1 MKFKQLEVIGF
12 KSFADKTS
20 FYFEDGLTGIV
31 GPNGCGKSNIVE
43 ALRWCMGE
51 TSAKSLRGSGMED
64 VIFSGTNSRPSKN
77 LSEVAL
83 KLENDNRL
91 PQFKD
96 MPEIEVRRKIEKDKG
111 SKYFLNGREVRAKDV
126 QILFADLSTGPHS
139 PSMVSQGRVG
149 SLVTAKPTD
158 RRAILEEAA
167 GIGGL
172 HVRRHEA
179 ELRLTAAENN
189 LKKADDIMKQIEN
202 QLKNLLKQAEE
213 ATKYKD
219 MSNNIQSLEAKL
231 LYFQSREI
239 ESLIFG
245 AQEELSEVEDE
256 ISAVNID
263 KNFNENALKE
273 EGKEI
278 KPLRDENAEL
288 NTKLQRLNLEFEQI
302 SEEENRAKNEIE
314 KIKRE
319 IKQINIDIDRE
330 KQIINDA
337 TSNERRLSAEKN
349 DILEINQNSSEIE
362 EKANNSYQESLKE
375 LNQEQDLLNKLSDK
389 IFSQIGGFDFNL
401 IKNKTDQL
409 SSSIKEVALKLK
421 KLSGENDKLDS
432 GAIKNR
438 IDEIQNEFIKMEDLA
453 DKINFDL
460 EAAAPQANLNS
471 DTTNTL
477 KNEFIEKIKTISELQ
492 EKYASRL
499 SKYESI
505 KQEATKR
512 KGRLSIIES
521 EIKNWIDLK
530 ENSEKK
536 FLELNER
543 FKENENTLSLEEAK
557 PGSIAEKKGTYVQN
571 IKNIEE
577 DILQINEKLTSKE
590 DSVQSINQK
599 LYDINTT
606 VLGITER
613 KVRAQTIIE
622 GLKEKKKEIELK
634 SLTDFK
640 HPIAELPTFV
650 EIDVDEQVKT
660 SEIESQ
666 IQKLKDRRERM
677 GAVNLRADN
686 ETQELQDQI
695 DRMMSDRKDLVQ
707 GIQKLKSSINDLNE
721 KGRERLLDA
730 FEKVSRK
737 FNDVYTKL
745 FAGGNAR
752 LELIESDDPL
762 EAGLELLVSPP
773 GKKLQSI
780 TLLSGGEQALTAMAL
795 IFAVFLINPSPI
807 CILDEV
813 DAPLDDAN
821 VTRFCSLLDELSSVT
836 DTKFVIITHH
846 ALTMSRMN
854 RLYGVTMAERGVS
867 QLVAVDLEKAE
878 EMVA

>member
-1 MKFKQLEVIGF
+1 MKFKKLEVVGF

-20 FYFEDGLTGIV
+20 FHFEDGLTGIV

-64 VIFSGTNSRPSKN
+64 VIFSGTTSRPSKN
-77 LSEVAL
+77 LCEVAL

-111 SKYFLNGREVRAKDV
+111 SKYYLNGREVRAKDI

-167 GIGGL
+167 GISGL

-179 ELRLTAAENN
+179 ELRLDAAENN

-202 QLKNLLKQAEE
+202 QLKSLLKQAEE
-213 ATKYKD
+213 ASKYKNI
-219 MSNNIQSLEAKL
+219 SNEIQHLEAKL
-231 LYFQSREI
+231 VYFQSKEI
-239 ESLIFG
+239 EKSILV
-245 AQEELSEVEDE
+245 AQEELGEVEDE

-273 EGKEI
+273 ESQKI
-278 KPLRDENAEL
+278 TPLRNENAQL
-288 NTKLQRLNLEFEQI
+288 NAKLQRLNLEFEQI
-302 SEEENRAKNEIE
+302 SEEEGRAKNEVE
-314 KIKRE
+314 KIKKE

-330 KQIINDA
+330 KQIINDSS
-337 TSNERRLSAEKN
+337 SNEKRLLNERSDIEETEKTSSEVEEQAEK
-349 DILEINQNSSEIE
+349 DY
-362 EKANNSYQESLKE
+362 KESLGE
-375 LNQEQDLLNKLSDK
+375 LNKEQKVLNKLSEK
-389 IFSQIGGFDFNL
+389 IFSQIGGFEFGV
-401 IKNKTDQL
+401 IKRKTSQL
-409 SSSIKEVALKLK
+409 SSLIDNISLRLKTQSESTDNYDAPALKGK
-421 KLSGENDKLDS
+421 IIEFY
-432 GAIKNR
+432 
-438 IDEIQNEFIKMEDLA
+438 NEFKNIEDLI
-453 DKINFDL
+453 KQINFDL
-460 EAAAPQANLNS
+460 EAAEPQANLNS
-471 DTTNTL
+471 DLTN
-477 KNEFIEKIKTISELQ
+477 KIKQEFLEKLKIVSELQ
-492 EKYASRL
+492 GKYASRL
-499 SKYESI
+499 SKYENL
-505 KQEATKR
+505 KQDSLKR
-512 KGRLSIIES
+512 KERLKNIDS

-530 ENSEKK
+530 NSSEQK
-536 FLELNER
+536 FKELNAR
-543 FKENENTLSLEEAK
+543 LKGSEEVLTEEEIK
-557 PGSIAEKKGTYVQN
+557 PGTIAEKKGTYVQN
-571 IKNIEE
+571 IENVKE
-577 DILQINEKLTSKE
+577 DIVQINEQLTSKE
-590 DSVQSINQK
+590 DSVKLINQK
-599 LYDINTT
+599 LYDINGI

-622 GLKEKKKEIELK
+622 GLKDKKKEIELK
-634 SLTDFK
+634 SLSEFK
-640 HPIAELPTFV
+640 HTLEELPNFAG
-650 EIDVDEQVKT
+650 ID
-660 SEIESQ
+660 IEEDIQANKIDNQ
-666 IQKLKDRRERM
+666 IQKLKDQREKM

-695 DRMMSDRKDLVQ
+695 DRMMNDRKDLVQ
-707 GIQKLKSSINDLNE
+707 GIQKLKGSINDLNQ

-762 EAGLELLVSPP
+762 EAGLELLASPP

-821 VTRFCSLLDELSSVT
+821 VTRFCALLDELSNVT
-836 DTKFVIITHH
+836 DTKFVVITHH

-878 EMVA
+878 GMVA

>member
-1 MKFKQLEVIGF
+1 MKFKQLEVVGF

-43 ALRWCMGE
+43 SLRWCMGE

-64 VIFSGTNSRPSKN
+64 VIFSGTTSRPSKN
-77 LSEVAL
+77 LCEVAL

-96 MPEIEVRRKIEKDKG
+96 MSEIEVRRKIEKDKG
-111 SKYFLNGREVRAKDV
+111 SKYFLNGREVRAKDI

-202 QLKNLLKQAEE
+202 QLKSLLKQAEE
-213 ATKYKD
+213 ASKYKNI
-219 MSNNIQSLEAKL
+219 SNEIQNLEAKL
-231 LYFQSREI
+231 VYFQSKEI
-239 ESLIFG
+239 DNSIQD
-245 AQEELSEVEDE
+245 AQEELGNVEDE

-273 EGKEI
+273 ESQNI
-278 KPLRDENAEL
+278 RPLRDENAQL
-288 NTKLQRLNLEFEQI
+288 NAKLQRLNLEFEQI
-302 SEEENRAKNEIE
+302 SEEEGRAKNEIE
-314 KIKRE
+314 KIKKE
-319 IKQINIDIDRE
+319 IKQVNTDIDRE
-330 KQIINDA
+330 KQIINDSS
-337 TSNERRLSAEKN
+337 SNEKRLAAERS
-349 DILEINQNSSEIE
+349 DTIETEQNSAEIE
-362 EKANNSYQESLKE
+362 EKAYNAYQQSLKE
-375 LNQEQDLLNKLSDK
+375 LNNEQNLLNKLSDK
-389 IFSQIGGFDFNL
+389 IFSQIGGFDFSL
-401 IKNKTDQL
+401 IKNKTEQL
-409 SSSIKEVALKLK
+409 SNSIKETGLMLQ
-421 KLSGENDKLDS
+421 KLSEDS
-432 GAIKNR
+432 NLEVS
-438 IDEIQNEFIKMEDLA
+438 EIQSQILAISNEYV
-453 DKINFDL
+453 KIENLITKVNFDL
-460 EAAAPQANLNS
+460 DAAAPQANLNS
-471 DTTNTL
+471 DTTNQL
-477 KNEFIEKIKTISELQ
+477 KKDFLDQLKIISDLQ

-499 SKYESI
+499 SKYETLRQDSL
-505 KQEATKR
+505 KR
-512 KGRLSIIES
+512 KERLNNIEN

-530 ENSEKK
+530 QSSEQK
-536 FLELNER
+536 FKELNER
-543 FKENENTLSLEEAK
+543 LKENEIILSKEETK
-557 PGSIAEKKGTYVQN
+557 PGAIAEKKGTYVQN

-577 DILQINEKLTSKE
+577 DIQQILEKLNSKE
-590 DSVQSINQK
+590 ESIKSINQK
-599 LYDINTT
+599 LYDINGT
-606 VLGITER
+606 VLEITER

-634 SLTDFK
+634 SLSEFK
-640 HPIAELPTFV
+640 RAIEELPSFA
-650 EIDVDEQVKT
+650 EINTEEAIET
-660 SEIESQ
+660 SKIENQ
-666 IQKLKDRRERM
+666 IQKLKDQREKM

-686 ETQELQDQI
+686 ETQELQNQI
-695 DRMMSDRKDLVQ
+695 DKMMNDRKDLVQ
-707 GIQKLKSSINDLNE
+707 GIQKLKGSINDLNQ

-745 FAGGNAR
+745 FAGGSAK

-821 VTRFCSLLDELSSVT
+821 VTRFCSLLDELSNIT
-836 DTKFVIITHH
+836 DTKFIIITHH

>member
-1 MKFKQLEVIGF
+1 MKFKKLEVVGF

-20 FYFEDGLTGIV
+20 FHFEDGLTGIV

-64 VIFSGTNSRPSKN
+64 VIFSGTTSRPSKN
-77 LSEVAL
+77 LCEVAL

-111 SKYFLNGREVRAKDV
+111 SKYYLNGREVRAKDI

-167 GIGGL
+167 GISGL

-179 ELRLTAAENN
+179 ELRLDAAENN

-202 QLKNLLKQAEE
+202 QLKSLLKQAEE
-213 ATKYKD
+213 ASKYKNI
-219 MSNNIQSLEAKL
+219 SNEIQHLEAKL
-231 LYFQSREI
+231 VYFQSKEI
-239 ESLIFG
+239 AKSILV
-245 AQEELSEVEDE
+245 AQEELGEVEDE

-273 EGKEI
+273 ESQKI
-278 KPLRDENAEL
+278 TPLRNENAQL
-288 NTKLQRLNLEFEQI
+288 NAKLQRLNLEFEQI
-302 SEEENRAKNEIE
+302 SEEEGRAKNEVE
-314 KIKRE
+314 KIKKE

-330 KQIINDA
+330 KQIINDSS
-337 TSNERRLSAEKN
+337 SNEKRLLNERSDIEETEKT
-349 DILEINQNSSEIE
+349 SSEVE
-362 EKANNSYQESLKE
+362 EKAEKDYKESLGE
-375 LNQEQDLLNKLSDK
+375 LNKEQEVLNKLSEK
-389 IFSQIGGFDFNL
+389 IFSQIGGFEFGV
-401 IKNKTDQL
+401 IKRKTSQL
-409 SSSIKEVALKLK
+409 SSLIDNISLRLKTQSESTDNYDAPTLK
-421 KLSGENDKLDS
+421 GKIIEFY
-432 GAIKNR
+432 
-438 IDEIQNEFIKMEDLA
+438 NEFKNIEDLI
-453 DKINFDL
+453 KQINFDL
-460 EAAAPQANLNS
+460 EAAEPQANLNS
-471 DTTNTL
+471 DLTN
-477 KNEFIEKIKTISELQ
+477 KIKQEFLEKLKIVSELQ
-492 EKYASRL
+492 GKYASRL
-499 SKYESI
+499 SKYENL
-505 KQEATKR
+505 KQDSLKR
-512 KGRLSIIES
+512 KERLKNIDS

-530 ENSEKK
+530 NSSEQK
-536 FLELNER
+536 FKELNAR
-543 FKENENTLSLEEAK
+543 LKGSEEVLTEEEIK
-557 PGSIAEKKGTYVQN
+557 PGTIAEKKGTYVQN
-571 IKNIEE
+571 IENVKE
-577 DILQINEKLTSKE
+577 DIVQINEQLTSKE
-590 DSVQSINQK
+590 DSVKLINQK
-599 LYDINTT
+599 LYDINGI

-622 GLKEKKKEIELK
+622 GLKDKKKEIELK
-634 SLTDFK
+634 SLSEFK
-640 HPIAELPTFV
+640 HTLEELPNFAG
-650 EIDVDEQVKT
+650 ID
-660 SEIESQ
+660 IEEDIQANKIDNQ
-666 IQKLKDRRERM
+666 IQKLKDQREKM

-695 DRMMSDRKDLVQ
+695 DRMMNDRKDLVQ
-707 GIQKLKSSINDLNE
+707 GIQKLKGSINDLNQ

-762 EAGLELLVSPP
+762 EAGLELLASPP

-821 VTRFCSLLDELSSVT
+821 VTRFCALLDELSNVT
-836 DTKFVIITHH
+836 DTKFVVITHH

-854 RLYGVTMAERGVS
+854 RLYGITMAERGVS

-878 EMVA
+878 GMVA

>member
-1 MKFKQLEVIGF
+1 MKFKKLEVVGF

-20 FYFEDGLTGIV
+20 FHFEDGLTGIV

-64 VIFSGTNSRPSKN
+64 VIFSGTTSRPSKN
-77 LSEVAL
+77 LCEVAL

-111 SKYFLNGREVRAKDV
+111 SKYYLNGREVRAKDI

-167 GIGGL
+167 GISGL

-179 ELRLTAAENN
+179 ELRLDAAENN

-202 QLKNLLKQAEE
+202 QLKSLLKQAEE
-213 ATKYKD
+213 ASKYKNI
-219 MSNNIQSLEAKL
+219 SNEIQHLEAKL
-231 LYFQSREI
+231 VYFQSKEI
-239 ESLIFG
+239 EKSILV
-245 AQEELSEVEDE
+245 AQEELGEVEDE

-273 EGKEI
+273 ESQKI
-278 KPLRDENAEL
+278 TPLRNENAQL
-288 NTKLQRLNLEFEQI
+288 NAKLQRLNLEFEQI
-302 SEEENRAKNEIE
+302 SEEEGRAKNEVE
-314 KIKRE
+314 KIKKE

-330 KQIINDA
+330 KQIINDSS
-337 TSNERRLSAEKN
+337 SNEKRLLNERSDIEETEKTSF
-349 DILEINQNSSEIE
+349 EVE
-362 EKANNSYQESLKE
+362 EKAEKDYKESLGE
-375 LNQEQDLLNKLSDK
+375 LNKEQEVLNKLSEK
-389 IFSQIGGFDFNL
+389 IFSQIGGFEFGV
-401 IKNKTDQL
+401 IKRKTSQL
-409 SSSIKEVALKLK
+409 SSLIDNISLRLKTQSESTDNYDAPALKGK
-421 KLSGENDKLDS
+421 IIEFY
-432 GAIKNR
+432 
-438 IDEIQNEFIKMEDLA
+438 NEFKNIEDLI
-453 DKINFDL
+453 KQINFDL
-460 EAAAPQANLNS
+460 EAAEPQANLNS
-471 DTTNTL
+471 DSTN
-477 KNEFIEKIKTISELQ
+477 KIKQEFLEKLKIVSELQ
-492 EKYASRL
+492 GKYASRL
-499 SKYESI
+499 SKYENL
-505 KQEATKR
+505 KQDSLKR
-512 KGRLSIIES
+512 KERLKNIDS

-530 ENSEKK
+530 NSSEQK
-536 FLELNER
+536 FKELNAR
-543 FKENENTLSLEEAK
+543 LKGSEEVLTEEEIK
-557 PGSIAEKKGTYVQN
+557 PGTIAEKKGTYVQN
-571 IKNIEE
+571 IENVKE
-577 DILQINEKLTSKE
+577 DIVQINEQLTSKE
-590 DSVQSINQK
+590 ESVKLINQK
-599 LYDINTT
+599 LYDINGV

-622 GLKEKKKEIELK
+622 GLKDKKKEIELK
-634 SLTDFK
+634 SLSEFK
-640 HPIAELPTFV
+640 HTLEELPNFAG
-650 EIDVDEQVKT
+650 ID
-660 SEIESQ
+660 IEEDIQANKIDNQ
-666 IQKLKDRRERM
+666 IQKLKDQREKM

-695 DRMMSDRKDLVQ
+695 DRMMNDRKDLVQ
-707 GIQKLKSSINDLNE
+707 GIQKLKGSINDLNQ

-762 EAGLELLVSPP
+762 EAGLELLASPP

-821 VTRFCSLLDELSSVT
+821 VTRFCALLDELSNVT
-836 DTKFVIITHH
+836 DTKFVVITHH

-878 EMVA
+878 GMVA

>member
-1 MKFKQLEVIGF
+1 MKFKKLEVVGF

-20 FYFEDGLTGIV
+20 FHFEDGLTGIV

-64 VIFSGTNSRPSKN
+64 VIFSGTTSRPSKN
-77 LSEVAL
+77 LCEVAL

-111 SKYFLNGREVRAKDV
+111 SKYYLNGREVRAKDI

-167 GIGGL
+167 GISGL

-179 ELRLTAAENN
+179 ELRLDAAENN

-202 QLKNLLKQAEE
+202 QLKSLLKQAEE
-213 ATKYKD
+213 ASKYKNI
-219 MSNNIQSLEAKL
+219 SNEIQHLEAKL
-231 LYFQSREI
+231 VYFQSKEVEKSI
-239 ESLIFG
+239 LV
-245 AQEELSEVEDE
+245 AQEELGEVEDE

-273 EGKEI
+273 ESQKI
-278 KPLRDENAEL
+278 TPLRNENAQL
-288 NTKLQRLNLEFEQI
+288 NAKLQRLNLEFEQI
-302 SEEENRAKNEIE
+302 SEEEGRAKNEVE
-314 KIKRE
+314 KIKKE

-330 KQIINDA
+330 KQIINDSS
-337 TSNERRLSAEKN
+337 SNEKRLLNERSDIEETEKTSSEVEEQAEK
-349 DILEINQNSSEIE
+349 DY
-362 EKANNSYQESLKE
+362 KESLGE
-375 LNQEQDLLNKLSDK
+375 LNKEQEVLNKLSEK
-389 IFSQIGGFDFNL
+389 IFSQIGGFEFGVIKRKTSQLSFLIDNISLRLKTQSESTDNYDAPTLKGKIIEFYNEFKNIEDL
-401 IKNKTDQL
+401 IKQ
-409 SSSIKEVALKLK
+409 
-421 KLSGENDKLDS
+421 
-432 GAIKNR
+432 
-438 IDEIQNEFIKMEDLA
+438 
-453 DKINFDL
+453 INFDL
-460 EAAAPQANLNS
+460 EAAEPQANLNS
-471 DTTNTL
+471 DLTN
-477 KNEFIEKIKTISELQ
+477 KIKQEFLEKLKIVSELQ
-492 EKYASRL
+492 GKYASRL
-499 SKYESI
+499 SKYENL
-505 KQEATKR
+505 KQDSLKR
-512 KGRLSIIES
+512 KERLKNIDS

-530 ENSEKK
+530 NSSEQK
-536 FLELNER
+536 FKELNAR
-543 FKENENTLSLEEAK
+543 LKGSEEVLTEEEIK
-557 PGSIAEKKGTYVQN
+557 PGTIAEKKGTYVQN
-571 IKNIEE
+571 IENVKE
-577 DILQINEKLTSKE
+577 DIVQINEQLTSKE
-590 DSVQSINQK
+590 DSVKLINQK
-599 LYDINTT
+599 LYDINGI

-622 GLKEKKKEIELK
+622 GLKDKKKEIELK
-634 SLTDFK
+634 SLSEFK
-640 HPIAELPTFV
+640 HTLEELPNFAG
-650 EIDVDEQVKT
+650 ID
-660 SEIESQ
+660 IEEDIQANKIDNQ
-666 IQKLKDRRERM
+666 IQKLKDQREKM

-695 DRMMSDRKDLVQ
+695 DRMMNDRKDLVQ
-707 GIQKLKSSINDLNE
+707 GIQKLKGSINDLNQ

-762 EAGLELLVSPP
+762 EAGLELLASPP

-821 VTRFCSLLDELSSVT
+821 VTRFCALLDELSNVT
-836 DTKFVIITHH
+836 DTKFVVITHH

-878 EMVA
+878 GMVP

>member
-1 MKFKQLEVIGF
+1 MKFKQLEVISF
-12 KSFADKTS
+12 KSFADKTT

-43 ALRWCMGE
+43 SLRWCMGE

-64 VIFSGTNSRPSKN
+64 VIFSGTTSRPSKN
-77 LSEVAL
+77 LCEVAL

-111 SKYFLNGREVRAKDV
+111 SKYYLNGREVRAKDI

-202 QLKNLLKQAEE
+202 QLKSLLKQAEE
-213 ATKYKD
+213 ASKYKNI
-219 MSNNIQSLEAKL
+219 SNEIQHLEAKL
-231 LYFQSREI
+231 VFFQFKEI
-239 ESLIFG
+239 EKSILD
-245 AQEELSEVEDE
+245 AQTELGEVEDE

-273 EGKEI
+273 ESQKI
-278 KPLRDENAEL
+278 APLRDNNAQL
-288 NTKLQRLNLEFEQI
+288 NAKLQRLNLEFEQI
-302 SEEENRAKNEIE
+302 NEEEGRAKNEIE
-314 KIKRE
+314 KIKKE
-319 IKQINIDIDRE
+319 IKQISIDIDRE
-330 KQIINDA
+330 KQIINDSSSNEKRL
-337 TSNERRLSAEKN
+337 SNERSDVVEM
-349 DILEINQNSSEIE
+349 EQNSSEIE
-362 EKANNSYQESLKE
+362 EKAEKAYKE
-375 LNQEQDLLNKLSDK
+375 TLGELGKEQSILNDLSEK
-389 IFSQIGGFDFNL
+389 IFSQIGGFEFGIIKNKIDQLSVQIQNINLKLKNEVGIIDNLDTSTFKGKITEYYNDLTIVENL
-401 IKNKTDQL
+401 IK
-409 SSSIKEVALKLK
+409 
-421 KLSGENDKLDS
+421 
-432 GAIKNR
+432 
-438 IDEIQNEFIKMEDLA
+438 
-453 DKINFDL
+453 KINFDL
-460 EAAAPQANLNS
+460 EAAEPQANLNS
-471 DTTNTL
+471 NLTNKL
-477 KNEFIEKIKTISELQ
+477 KEDFLNKLKIISELQ

-499 SKYESI
+499 SKHETL
-505 KQEATKR
+505 KQENLKR
-512 KGRLSIIES
+512 KERLKNIDS

-530 ENSEKK
+530 NSSEKK
-536 FLELNER
+536 FEELSGRIKDREAILV
-543 FKENENTLSLEEAK
+543 KEEIK
-557 PGSIAEKKGTYVQN
+557 PGTIAEKKGTYVQN
-571 IKNIEE
+571 IKNVEE
-577 DILQINEKLTSKE
+577 DILQINEQLDSKE
-590 DSVQSINQK
+590 DSVKSINQK
-599 LYDINTT
+599 LYDINGII
-606 VLGITER
+606 LQITER

-634 SLTDFK
+634 SLSDFK
-640 HPIAELPTFV
+640 NSIEDLPAFAG
-650 EIDVDEQVKT
+650 ID
-660 SEIESQ
+660 IEENIEANKIENQ
-666 IQKLKDRRERM
+666 IQKLKEQRERM

-686 ETQELQDQI
+686 ETQELQNQI
-695 DRMMSDRKDLVQ
+695 DKMMNDRKDLVQ
-707 GIQKLKSSINDLNE
+707 GVQKLKGSINDLNQ

-821 VTRFCSLLDELSSVT
+821 VTRFCSLLDELSSIT
-836 DTKFVIITHH
+836 DTKFVVITHH

>member
-219 MSNNIQSLEAKL
+219 MSNNIQNLKAKL
-231 LYFQSREI
+231 VYFQSQEI
-239 ESLIFG
+239 EGSILG
-245 AQEELSEVEDE
+245 AQEELGEVEDE

-314 KIKRE
+314 KIKKE

-330 KQIINDA
+330 KQIVNDA
-337 TSNERRLSAEKN
+337 TSNEKRLSAEKN

-409 SSSIKEVALKLK
+409 SSSIKEVALRLK
-421 KLSGENDKLDS
+421 KLSGENDELDS

-471 DTTNTL
+471 DTTNAL

-505 KQEATKR
+505 KQEAIKR

-543 FKENENTLSLEEAK
+543 FKENENALSLEEAK

-640 HPIAELPTFV
+640 HPIAELPTFA

-660 SEIESQ
+660 SEIENQ